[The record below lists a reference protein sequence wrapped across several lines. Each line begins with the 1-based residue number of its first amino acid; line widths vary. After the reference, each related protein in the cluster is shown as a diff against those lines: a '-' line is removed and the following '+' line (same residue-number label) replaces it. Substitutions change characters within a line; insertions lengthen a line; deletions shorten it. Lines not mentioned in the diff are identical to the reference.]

1 MQTRPQTE
9 HGIACLAWASAPL
22 KGSSDARLTHD
33 MWNRFTRHCPWQDNG
48 GVEQANTPAAT
59 KGASDNKAPAL
70 KQRDFEVMDILCI
83 ADTAG
88 TALRFSAYSCVAI
101 TDIADSESLLE
112 SE

>member
-9 HGIACLAWASAPL
+9 HGIACLAWASSPL

-33 MWNRFTRHCPWQDNG
+33 MWNRFTRHCPWEDNG
-48 GVEQANTPAAT
+48 GAEQATPAA
-59 KGASDNKAPAL
+59 KGAADNKAPPL

-88 TALRFSAYSCVAI
+88 MAL
-101 TDIADSESLLE
+101 
-112 SE
+112 